1 MDKLQRR
8 TLSYVTGLL
17 VVIAAF
23 TALYHYGMATFE
35 GESLSVLHSLQV
47 VVETFTTTGFGS
59 DAPWISPEMN
69 LIVIVMD
76 LVGVVMIFLALPAL
90 VFPLLQDVLS
100 TTVPKAVSGEPTN
113 HVVVC
118 THTPRTEALTDE
130 LESWG
135 VEYVVVEPD
144 RDRAVE
150 LHEAGGV
157 VINADPESVEG
168 LENAR
173 VRHAR
178 AVVADVSDEVDASI
192 VLTAKEVAEDVR
204 VVSVV
209 EDPDTV
215 RYHELAGADSV
226 LTPRTLLG
234 ESLARKVTT
243 AIEADVGDAI
253 EIGSDLEIAELSI
266 HRGSELAGRTLADSG
281 IRERSG
287 ANVVGAWFDGAF
299 ESPPSP
305 DSTLD
310 AGTTLVVTGTTSQ
323 LESLK
328 ALTRSES
335 RRVGPGETVVVGHGE
350 VGRTVAA
357 ELDDA
362 GVPHTVLDL
371 VEQPGVDAVGDGT
384 DADALRDAGVLDARS
399 VVLALPEDT
408 TTEFATL
415 VVRDLTD
422 DVEILARA
430 EETENVQKMHR
441 AGADYALSL
450 ATITGRMLASTILE
464 AENVI
469 SLDTQVEVVQTTA
482 SGLVGSTLGDADV
495 RSLTGCTVIGVE
507 RDGEVLTDLGPGFP
521 VQHGDEVIIAG
532 TTEGTNRFHEL
543 LG

>member
-1 MDKLQRR
+1 MA
-8 TLSYVTGLL
+8 VM
-17 VVIAAF
+17 AAF
-23 TALYHYGMATFE
+23 TIIYHHGMASFE
-35 GESLSVLHSLQV
+35 GEPETYLHSLQV

-59 DAPWISPEMN
+59 DAPWQSTEMN
-69 LIVIVMD
+69 LIVVVMD
-76 LVGVVMIFLALPAL
+76 LVGVVMIFLALPVL
-90 VFPLLQDVLS
+90 VFPLLEEVLS
-100 TTVPKAVSGEPTN
+100 TTVPTAVSGDPTN

-118 THTPRTEALTDE
+118 THTPRTETLTDE
-130 LESWG
+130 LESWD
-135 VEYVVVEPD
+135 VEYVIVEPD
-144 RDRAVE
+144 RDRAAE
-150 LHEAGGV
+150 IYEAGHS
-157 VINADPESVEG
+157 VIHADPESVEG

-173 VRHAR
+173 VPEAR

-209 EDPDTV
+209 EDPESA

-243 AIEADVGDAI
+243 AVTTDVSDAI
-253 EIGSDLEIAELSI
+253 EIGSDFEIAELSI

-281 IRERSG
+281 IRERAG
-287 ANVVGAWFDGAF
+287 VNVIGAWFDGEF

-305 DSTLD
+305 DSRLP
-310 AGTTLVVTGTTSQ
+310 AGTILLVTGAESQ
-323 LESLK
+323 VESLK

-335 RRVGPGETVVVGHGE
+335 RAYGPGETLVVGYGE

-371 VEQPGVDAVGDGT
+371 ADQPGVDVVGDAT
-384 DADALRDAGVLDARS
+384 EADDLREAGVLHDRS
-399 VVLALPEDT
+399 AVLALPDDT
-408 TTEFATL
+408 ITEFATL
-415 VVRDLTD
+415 VIRDLSD
-422 DVEILARA
+422 EIEIVARA
-430 EETENVQKMHR
+430 EETENVQKIYR

-464 AENVI
+464 EENVI
-469 SLDTQVEVVQTTA
+469 SLDTQVKVVGTEA
-482 SGLVGSTLGDADV
+482 PGLVGSTLGEADV
-495 RSLTGCTVIGVE
+495 RSRTGCTIVGVE
-507 RDGEVLTDLGPGFP
+507 RDGTILTDVGPEFRI
-521 VQHGDEVIIAG
+521 QHGDEVIIAG
-532 TTEGTNRFHEL
+532 TTDGTNRFHEL